1 MSGMNLILVIVIA
14 LSAFYSFGPLADETL
29 PGLEPG
35 GSKAM
40 GLILT
45 FEDWPPDGVEMDPL
59 LRKLDSAGLRLK
71 SKLPR
76 FRGCSTGTVF
86 HWDNWQEGRRAE
98 ILCIELMLND
108 RTSSLFV
115 NCEPDYLLHPAQPV
129 ADSFNIKINVTNSAE
144 VIVSQVI

>member
-1 MSGMNLILVIVIA
+1 MNLILVIVIA
-14 LSAFYSFGPLADETL
+14 LSVFYSFGPPADETL

-35 GSKAM
+35 SSKAM

-45 FEDWPPDGVEMDPL
+45 FEDWPPDGVDMDPL
-59 LRKLDSAGLRLK
+59 LGKLDSAGLRLK

-76 FRGCSTGTVF
+76 FRVWVF

-98 ILCIELMLND
+98 ILCIKLMLND

-115 NCEPDYLLHPAQPV
+115 NCEPDYLLYPAQPA
-129 ADSFNIKINVTNSAE
+129 ADSVNTKINVSKSAE
-144 VIVSQVI
+144 VTVS